1 MSTSNAEL
9 QHWAQSASNW
19 TRNSER
25 IERFTAECTAALLDR
40 LQPRPGQRL
49 LDVAAGSGDPTLRL
63 AQLVGPTGHVMAT
76 DGVSDMLAVLQ
87 QRAKERHLGNIS
99 VEVAAA
105 EDLSLTPASFD
116 GACSRFGVMF
126 FADPQRALGAIRR
139 AVKPGGPLVLAVW
152 GAREQN
158 PFFSMPFDTLEELG
172 IPNPTPPDA
181 RTVFEYA
188 EPGKLAALLR
198 AAGWHEVREDTVRLH
213 MPLAGVSPEGL
224 LDVLCDIS
232 RRTSDRLAPLDA
244 ATRDRVRAGLARRAA
259 RYAQGDGLQLPAE
272 VLLVSGRA

>member
-1 MSTSNAEL
+1 MSTRNAEL

-49 LDVAAGSGDPTLRL
+49 LDVAAGSGDPALRL

-87 QRAKERHLGNIS
+87 QRAQDRRLANLS

-105 EDLSLTPASFD
+105 EDLALTPASFD

-126 FADPQRALGAIRR
+126 FADPQRALAAIRR
-139 AVKPGGPLVLAVW
+139 AVKPGGPLVIEVW

-158 PFFSMPFDTLEELG
+158 PFFSMTFDTLEELG
-172 IPNPTPPDA
+172 IPNPAPPDA

-232 RRTSDRLAPLDA
+232 RRTSDRLAPLDDG
-244 ATRDRVRAGLARRAA
+244 TRARVRAGLARRAA
-259 RYAQGDGLQLPAE
+259 RYAQGDGLRLPAE
-272 VLLVSGRA
+272 VLLLSGRA